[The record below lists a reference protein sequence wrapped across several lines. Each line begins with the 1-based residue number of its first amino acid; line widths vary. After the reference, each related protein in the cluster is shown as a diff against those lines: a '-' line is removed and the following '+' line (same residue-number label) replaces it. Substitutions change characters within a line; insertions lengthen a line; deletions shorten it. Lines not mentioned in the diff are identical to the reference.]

1 MTTTDKTLAL
11 LGGLPAVQHIAA
23 HPSILGEADVAA
35 AASVIRGGVL
45 SGYIG
50 APGDAFMGG
59 PRVRAFEAQCAAYF
73 GVKHAIAVNSWTS
86 GLVCAVGAI
95 GIEPGDEVITT
106 PWTMAASATAVLH
119 WAGVPVF
126 ADIDRTTY
134 NISPASVLKLITP
147 RTRAVMAVDIFGQ
160 SADMTTLREIC
171 DHHGLKLL
179 SDCAQAPGAL
189 HSRQMA
195 GTLGDIGGYSLN
207 YHKHIHCGEGGVLV
221 TNDDRYARRLAL
233 IRNHAEAVVQ
243 SDEPAELANLLGHN
257 FRLGEIEAA
266 IAAVQLP
273 QLAARVK
280 ARQQAAALLTAGL
293 AGLPGLS
300 TPVVMAGNTHA
311 WYIYGLQIDTVRLG
325 VSRERLLQALRAEGV
340 PGLVGSYQN
349 LHLLP
354 LFRHRIAYG
363 TGGFP
368 WKGTPHGDSPVT
380 YSPGLCP
387 VAEDL
392 HSRSFL
398 GLAMGQFA
406 HGPQEVAQVIAAFKK
421 VWSQLA
427 VLREMGAG
435 ASPGAPAAASAG
447 APAAAAR
454 RSTAS
459 AA

>member
-1 MTTTDKTLAL
+1 MPSAPTLAL
-11 LGGLPAVQHIAA
+11 FGGTPAITQLPP
-23 HPSILGEADVAA
+23 HPSLLGEADVAA
-35 AASVIRGGVL
+35 AAEVIRGGVL

-50 APGDAFMGG
+50 AAGEAFMGG
-59 PRVRAFEAQCAAYF
+59 TRVRAFEAQCAAYF

-106 PWTMAASATAVLH
+106 PWTMAATATAILH

-126 ADIDRTTY
+126 ADIDRATF
-134 NISPASVLKLITP
+134 NIDPASVERLITK
-147 RTRAVMAVDIFGQ
+147 RTKAVIAVDIFGQ
-160 SADMTTLREIC
+160 SADMTALRAIC
-171 DHHGLKLL
+171 DRHGLKLL
-179 SDCAQAPGAL
+179 GDCAQAPGAF
-189 HSRQMA
+189 HHGQPA
-195 GTLGDIGGYSLN
+195 GTLADIGGYSLN

-221 TNDDRYARRLAL
+221 TNDDRYAHRLAM

-243 SDEPAELANLLGHN
+243 SDDPVELANLLGHN

-273 QLAARVK
+273 LLAERV
-280 ARQQAAALLTAGL
+280 AQRQQAAAALNAGL
-293 AGLPGLS
+293 AGLPGLT
-300 TPVVMAGNTHA
+300 TPAVLPGNTHVY
-311 WYIYGLQIDTVRLG
+311 YIYALQLDTARLG
-325 VSRERLLQALRAEGV
+325 VSRQQLLAALRAEGV

-368 WKGTPHGDSPVT
+368 WTGTAHGDSTVT
-380 YSPGLCP
+380 YGPGLCP

-392 HSRSFL
+392 HSRSFV

-406 HGPQEVAQVIAAFKK
+406 HGPAEVAQIVAAFRK
-421 VWSQLA
+421 VWGQLDALRGA
-427 VLREMGAG
+427 VAQ
-435 ASPGAPAAASAG
+435 AA
-447 APAAAAR
+447 
-454 RSTAS
+454 
-459 AA
+459 